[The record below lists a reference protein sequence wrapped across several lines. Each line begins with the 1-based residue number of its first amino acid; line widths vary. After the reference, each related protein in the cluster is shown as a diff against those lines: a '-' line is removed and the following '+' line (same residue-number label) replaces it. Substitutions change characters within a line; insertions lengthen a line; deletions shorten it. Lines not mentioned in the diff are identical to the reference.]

1 MKTGIWIDHEKAVVV
16 SLTDGENT
24 TKVIHSDVKKHGKS
38 GNSADDTSLNVFN
51 EHLKGYYEKVISY
64 LREAEAV
71 YIIGP
76 GEAKGELKKQME
88 KDNLDKLITGV
99 ETADSM
105 TDPQAAEKIKA
116 HFLHHGAARIL
127 PD

>member
-16 SLTDGENT
+16 SLTDGEDINKT
-24 TKVIHSDVKKHGKS
+24 IHSNVRKHG
-38 GNSADDTSLNVFN
+38 NNADDTNLNVFN
-51 EHLKGYYEKVISY
+51 EHLKGFYEEVISH

-76 GEAKGELKKQME
+76 GEAKGELKKRME
-88 KDNLDKLITGV
+88 KDNLDKLITEV
-99 ETADSM
+99 ETADRM
-105 TDPQAAEKIKA
+105 TDPQVAEKIKA

-127 PD
+127 PN